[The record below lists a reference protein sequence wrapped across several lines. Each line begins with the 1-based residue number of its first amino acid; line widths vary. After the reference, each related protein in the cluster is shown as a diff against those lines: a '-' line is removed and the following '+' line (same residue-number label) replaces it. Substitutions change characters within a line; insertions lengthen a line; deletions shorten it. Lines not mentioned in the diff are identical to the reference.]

1 MTPGKRVGRKA
12 PPVNVNVPSS
22 VRILILG
29 IDRTGRIVQH
39 DRTAPKILARS
50 SSDLLGVHLNDITS
64 AGHGGPGVRAGDKEA
79 VTTLLEA
86 VKAEREGNAV
96 LTVAL
101 ASGGTADAVVTAKP
115 MQSGDSNVAAFVM
128 LQIPVPTAERFVDPA
143 LMRDTL
149 LRDTFTSIDDTLDFS
164 DLAEKLMGRLVPAF
178 CTAGEILVLESL
190 VGDNEM
196 PAHGPDG
203 NHPLRRLAVV
213 HDQHDTAWDAAFP
226 TGEILRFP
234 EESPY
239 VRCIESGRP
248 VLEHAFSPEAAR
260 KLARAWR
267 RKPVANLM
275 SDVSMLLLPIVA
287 KGTTLGFFNCIRQ
300 TGTRR
305 FDAYDMEMGMEFASR
320 TAVFFDNAGRYK
332 REHATALML
341 QRSMLPTGLSMP
353 SSVEVK
359 HRYLPGSQL
368 VEVGGDWYESIKLP
382 GARVAL
388 VVGDV
393 AGHGVRAAVTM
404 GRLRTAIQTLAML
417 ELPPA
422 ESLQQL
428 DELMQTIGA
437 REPHFATCAYAVYD
451 AVTGEIELAVAGHL
465 PPLVVHPDGR
475 SELLEVTPS
484 PPLGVG
490 NGVVDTQR
498 FTVEDGSLFVL
509 YTDGLVES
517 RDRDISDGLDRLQNA
532 FGPDSPKAELEDL
545 CKTSLDGVYS
555 DAQRDDIAVLI
566 ARLRRIPE
574 DQRVCWPLEPDF
586 QSVRQARMLIRDPL
600 KRWGLEDLEPVT
612 ELLVSEL
619 VTNAIRY
626 ASGEILLRLVL
637 ESDSLVCEVHDS
649 SPALPR
655 VLQVDRDAENG
666 RGLHVVSQ
674 LASRWGARRTH
685 SGKVVWCEQTVP
697 ESVMEALRVVAEE
710 AAEVI
715 VAADAVAVTERAVAA
730 VPRLA
735 SRLIRLIRQSRSWRG
750 SWAYR
755 CRGRAWRP
763 RGRREPAAECSGG
776 SARVRVPP
784 SAPG

>member
-1 MTPGKRVGRKA
+1 MTPGKRVGRTA

-22 VRILILG
+22 VRLLILG
-29 IDRTGRIVQH
+29 RARSGRIVQH
-39 DRTAPKILARS
+39 ARTALKILACS
-50 SSDLLGVHLNDITS
+50 AGKLLGVNLSDITT
-64 AGHGGPGVRAGDKEA
+64 RDA
-79 VTTLLEA
+79 VSTLLDA
-86 VKAEREGNAV
+86 VKSDREGNAV
-96 LTVAL
+96 LTVGL
-101 ASGGTADAVVTAKP
+101 ANGGTADAVVTAKP
-115 MQSGDSNVAAFVM
+115 MQTGDSNVAAFVI
-128 LQIPVPTAERFVDPA
+128 LQMPVPSAERFVDPA
-143 LMRDTL
+143 VIRDML
-149 LRDTFTSIDDTLDFS
+149 LRDTFSGIDDTLDFS

-178 CTAGEILVLESL
+178 CTAADLLVLESL

-196 PAHGPDG
+196 PAEGPDG
-203 NHPLRRLAVV
+203 NLPLRRLSVV
-213 HDQHDTAWDAAFP
+213 HDQRHPAWQAAFP
-226 TGEILRFP
+226 IGEILRYP
-234 EESPY
+234 AGSPY

-248 VLEHAFSPEAAR
+248 VLEHAFSADAAR

-267 RKPVANLM
+267 RKPVASLM

-300 TGTRR
+300 AGTRR
-305 FDAYDMEMGMEFASR
+305 FDRYDMEMGMEFASR
-320 TAVFFDNAGRYK
+320 AAVFFDNAGRYK

-368 VEVGGDWYESIKLP
+368 VEVGGDWYESIRLP

-388 VVGDV
+388 VDGDV

-428 DELMQTIGA
+428 DELMQTIGE

-490 NGVVDTQR
+490 NGAGVDTQR

-517 RDRDISDGLDRLQNA
+517 KDRDITDGLDRLQGA
-532 FGPDSPKAELEDL
+532 FGPGSPEADLEDL

-566 ARLRRIPE
+566 AKLRRIPE
-574 DQRVCWPLEPDF
+574 DHRMCWSLDPEFP
-586 QSVRQARMLIRDPL
+586 SVRQARSLIRDPL
-600 KRWGLEDLEPVT
+600 KRWGLEDLVPVT

-619 VTNAIRY
+619 VTNAIKY
-626 ASGEILLRLVL
+626 AKGEVLFRLIL
-637 ESDSLVCEVHDS
+637 ESDSLACEVHDS

-685 SGKVVWCEQTVP
+685 SGKVVWCEQTLP
-697 ESVMEALRVVAEE
+697 ESVMEALAAAGVPEKEE
-710 AAEVI
+710 PLP
-715 VAADAVAVTERAVAA
+715 VAV
-730 VPRLA
+730 
-735 SRLIRLIRQSRSWRG
+735 
-750 SWAYR
+750 
-755 CRGRAWRP
+755 
-763 RGRREPAAECSGG
+763 SG
-776 SARVRVPP
+776 
-784 SAPG
+784 

>member
-1 MTPGKRVGRKA
+1 VTPGKRVGRKA

-22 VRILILG
+22 VRSLILG
-29 IDRTGRIVQH
+29 VDRSGRIVQH

-50 SSDLLGVHLNDITS
+50 SGDLLGVHLNDITS
-64 AGHGGPGVRAGDKEA
+64 AGSGTRSGEKEA

-101 ASGGTADAVVTAKP
+101 ADGGTADAVVTAKP
-115 MQSGDSNVAAFVM
+115 MQTGDSAVAAFVI
-128 LQIPVPTAERFVDPA
+128 LQIPVPSAERFVDPA
-143 LMRDTL
+143 LMRDML
-149 LRDTFTSIDDTLDFS
+149 LRDTFAGIDDTLDFS
-164 DLAEKLMGRLVPAF
+164 ELAEMLMGRLVPAF
-178 CTAGEILVLESL
+178 CTAGELLVLESL

-203 NHPLRRLAVV
+203 NNPLRRLAVV
-213 HDQHDTAWDAAFP
+213 HDQRDPAWQAAFP
-226 TGEILRFP
+226 TGEILRYP
-234 EESPY
+234 EGSPY

-248 VLEHAFSPEAAR
+248 VLEHSFTSESAR
-260 KLARAWR
+260 KLAKAWR
-267 RKPVANLM
+267 RKPVARLM
-275 SDVSMLLLPIVA
+275 SGVSMLLLPIVA
-287 KGTTLGFFNCIRQ
+287 RGTTLGFFNCIRQ
-300 TGTRR
+300 PGTRH

-320 TAVFFDNAGRYK
+320 AAVFFDNAGRYK

-341 QRSMLPTGLSMP
+341 QRSMLPTGLSAP
-353 SSVEVK
+353 SSVEVG
-359 HRYLPGSQL
+359 HRYLPGSHL

-428 DELMQTIGA
+428 DELMQTIGE

-451 AVTGEIELAVAGHL
+451 AVTGECELAVAGHL

-475 SELLEVTPS
+475 SELLTVAPS

-490 NGVVDTQR
+490 NGVVNTQR

-517 RDRDISDGLDRLQNA
+517 KDRDITDGLDRLQNA
-532 FGPDSPKAELEDL
+532 FGPGSPQAPLEEL

-566 ARLRRIPE
+566 AKLRRIPE
-574 DQRVCWPLEPDF
+574 DQRTCWPLVPEFP
-586 QSVRQARMLIRDPL
+586 SVREARMLIRDPL
-600 KRWGLEDLEPVT
+600 KRWGLEDLAPVS

-619 VTNAIRY
+619 VTNAIKY
-626 ASGEILLRLVL
+626 AKGEILLKLVL

-655 VLQVDRDAENG
+655 VLQVDKDAENG

-697 ESVMEALRVVAEE
+697 ESVMEMLRAAAGASPEVPVADEPP
-710 AAEVI
+710 AA
-715 VAADAVAVTERAVAA
+715 AAVAVVA
-730 VPRLA
+730 VPQLT
-735 SRLIRLIRQSRSWRG
+735 L
-750 SWAYR
+750 
-755 CRGRAWRP
+755 
-763 RGRREPAAECSGG
+763 SGG
-776 SARVRVPP
+776 RYHRPFWIT
-784 SAPG
+784 GKT